1 LHLKIFL
8 SICAVIATLISFIS
22 VSDLISISS
31 FGSSIKGAYY
41 AEYLES
47 TSTHG
52 LMNDKS
58 VVRSGF
64 LWMSNNVMAHQL
76 SPYFVYLFF
85 MFINIKGFSFSK
97 VVYLISMSVIFIA
110 ILKTLSRGGLIVVM
124 LGSIFALLYSKK
136 INFLSFVKYSLIFLS
151 LLGILFI
158 SQFSAKYT
166 DTISKRFSSVILLLK
181 SSNISKLEGN
191 ALGRIFAAAATV
203 KEISQK
209 PFFGWGNGKML
220 GSVGKGTKN
229 HVAYLD
235 YIGKVGISGFVV
247 LILLWRKVFI
257 DFFNS
262 KRILLNNRIY
272 DNNLNK
278 LLLVLIFVSFL
289 SGFFQPQSFIG
300 PMKLM
305 ICYIVCI
312 SYKLSIDHNQMHT
325 KISYRNIS

>member
-1 LHLKIFL
+1 
-8 SICAVIATLISFIS
+8 
-22 VSDLISISS
+22 
-31 FGSSIKGAYY
+31 
-41 AEYLES
+41 
-47 TSTHG
+47 
-52 LMNDKS
+52 
-58 VVRSGF
+58 
-64 LWMSNNVMAHQL
+64 
-76 SPYFVYLFF
+76 
-85 MFINIKGFSFSK
+85 
-97 VVYLISMSVIFIA
+97 
-110 ILKTLSRGGLIVVM
+110 
-124 LGSIFALLYSKK
+124 
-136 INFLSFVKYSLIFLS
+136 
-151 LLGILFI
+151 
-158 SQFSAKYT
+158 
-166 DTISKRFSSVILLLK
+166 
-181 SSNISKLEGN
+181 
-191 ALGRIFAAAATV
+191 
-203 KEISQK
+203 
-209 PFFGWGNGKML
+209 
-220 GSVGKGTKN
+220 
-229 HVAYLD
+229 LD